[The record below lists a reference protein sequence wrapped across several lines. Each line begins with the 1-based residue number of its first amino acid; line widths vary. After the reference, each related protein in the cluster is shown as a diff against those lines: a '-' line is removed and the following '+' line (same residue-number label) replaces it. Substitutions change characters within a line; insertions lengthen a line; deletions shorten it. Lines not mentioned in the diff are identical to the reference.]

1 VGSRRRRTSDAE
13 IHARI
18 TRSGASLIDP
28 RANPIIRHNHQ
39 TTTPSIH
46 HAGGLAEDCTEEML
60 HAAFIP
66 FGDIVE
72 VTIPKDFKESEWP
85 LGM

>member
-1 VGSRRRRTSDAE
+1 
-13 IHARI
+13 
-18 TRSGASLIDP
+18 
-28 RANPIIRHNHQ
+28 
-39 TTTPSIH
+39 
-46 HAGGLAEDCTEEML
+46 ML